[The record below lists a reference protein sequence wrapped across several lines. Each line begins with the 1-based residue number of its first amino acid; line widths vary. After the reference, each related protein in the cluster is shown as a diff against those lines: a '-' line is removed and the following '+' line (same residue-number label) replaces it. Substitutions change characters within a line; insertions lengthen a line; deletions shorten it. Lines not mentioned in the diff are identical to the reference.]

1 MQRILYILAVIS
13 LLFIACKNG
22 SEEINL
28 SSETRVSA
36 FTFYADTANP
46 GLTEAVYRIEHKE
59 LPDTGRIYCVDSL
72 RYGTCLD
79 SVVPQVSY
87 KITPSSAIFF
97 TPDTTIVSTGVDT
110 LNFSQ
115 GPIYL
120 FVQAADTVTKR
131 WYRIDVHVH
140 TKDPNL
146 YIWQQMTN
154 QIFAS
159 QHCETKA
166 FYNNGIL
173 TLYVNNGFS
182 TTIYQS
188 ANGMYWQKAEAP
200 TGLPTPC
207 QVRDIMQYGDTLY
220 YVTSDKL
227 YTSTDYFQWTETD
240 FSNREFSLVNM
251 LVVFDNKAWCILQDR
266 ATEALL
272 LGTVANNDIQPLD
285 YIHGTGSLLPKLE
298 AHIEGM
304 EPGDKFDVTLAPADG
319 YGEVDPNRIIDLPKA
334 AFEVNGEIREDL
346 LVPGNTIPMMN
357 SMGGV
362 IPGVVIE
369 VSEDS
374 VKMDLNHQMAGK
386 TLHFTG
392 EVLSVREATE
402 KELTEGLHGEFVHT
416 CGCGGC
422 HGGDCGGGC
431 EGGHCGEGHDG
442 DCGCGCH

>member
-1 MQRILYILAVIS
+1 M
-13 LLFIACKNG
+13 
-22 SEEINL
+22 
-28 SSETRVSA
+28 
-36 FTFYADTANP
+36 
-46 GLTEAVYRIEHKE
+46 
-59 LPDTGRIYCVDSL
+59 
-72 RYGTCLD
+72 
-79 SVVPQVSY
+79 
-87 KITPSSAIFF
+87 KITQNA
-97 TPDTTIVSTGVDT
+97 VV
-110 LNFSQ
+110 
-115 GPIYL
+115 
-120 FVQAADTVTKR
+120 
-131 WYRIDVHVH
+131 
-140 TKDPNL
+140 
-146 YIWQQMTN
+146 
-154 QIFAS
+154 
-159 QHCETKA
+159 
-166 FYNNGIL
+166 
-173 TLYVNNGFS
+173 
-182 TTIYQS
+182 
-188 ANGMYWQKAEAP
+188 
-200 TGLPTPC
+200 
-207 QVRDIMQYGDTLY
+207 
-220 YVTSDKL
+220 
-227 YTSTDYFQWTETD
+227 
-240 FSNREFSLVNM
+240 EFSYELEVDGQ
-251 LVVFDNKAWCILQDR
+251 VVDHTTKER
-266 ATEALL
+266 
-272 LGTVANNDIQPLD
+272 PLD

-304 EPGDKFDVTLAPADG
+304 EPGDKFDVTLSPADG

-346 LVPGNTIPMMN
+346 LVPGHTIPMMN